1 MSERISSTRTSM
13 VQKLVVGLFTIDANL
28 LFFVDGKPIKTTFT
42 QQHFRGGVRLDLEI
56 VGRMEDNGA
65 KIT

>member
-1 MSERISSTRTSM
+1 M